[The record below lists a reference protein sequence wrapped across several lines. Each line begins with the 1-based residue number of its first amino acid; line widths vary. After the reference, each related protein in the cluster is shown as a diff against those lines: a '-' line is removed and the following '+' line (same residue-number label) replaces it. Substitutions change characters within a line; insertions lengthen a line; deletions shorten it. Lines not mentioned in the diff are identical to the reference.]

1 MWTKHEIMN
10 VLDGAALS
18 GELGRNTIS
27 VINNKGGVGK
37 TTTAVNMA
45 AALSVRYR
53 VLLIDLDSQ
62 CSATLS
68 LGMAPATGA
77 ATLPTVLFHETA
89 IHRIIRPTELPGL
102 DLIPGSLDLAE
113 GQQQLGYLR
122 APQQRLRRAL
132 ERLRNEYTFIILDC
146 PPAFSLISANALVA
160 ADGFIVPVV
169 PQYLAMEGVSNL
181 LQTVASL
188 REHTQPVAEF
198 WGLLLTMVDYRTR
211 TGRAYV
217 ARLREQYDRKVFQ
230 TEIPVNIRLAE
241 APEDGRS
248 IFHHAVGSRGAHAYW
263 AFTKELTHFLRR
275 RYVAE
280 WAGGHLPVPA

>member
-10 VLDGAALS
+10 VLDGAALT
-18 GELGRNTIS
+18 GEPGRNTIA

-37 TTTAVNMA
+37 TTTAVNFA
-45 AALSVRYR
+45 AALSLRYR

-68 LGMAPATGA
+68 LGMTPATGA

-89 IHRIIRPTELPGL
+89 VQRIIRPSPVEGL
-102 DLIPGSLDLAE
+102 DMIPGSLDLAE

-122 APQQRLRRAL
+122 APQMRLRRAL
-132 ERLRNEYTFIILDC
+132 ERIRNEYTFIILDC
-146 PPAFSLISANALVA
+146 PPSFSLISANALVA
-160 ADGFIVPVV
+160 ADGYIVPVV
-169 PQYLAMEGVSNL
+169 PQFLAMEGVANL
-181 LQTVASL
+181 MQTVAAL
-188 REHTQPVAEF
+188 RQAQQPVAQL
-198 WGLLLTMVDYRTR
+198 WGILLTMVDYRTR
-211 TGRAYV
+211 SGRAFV
-217 ARLREQYDRKVFQ
+217 RRIREQYDRLVFQ

-263 AFTKELTHFLRR
+263 EFTKEMLYLLSR

-280 WAGGHLPVPA
+280 WTGQVQELV